1 MGKDAD
7 LFTEGSIYY
16 YENRSNTKSDYL
28 DNSVNHDFLVSRP
41 VLVLKQRPA
50 PLDDYTVNV
59 VTITSS
65 NNRVGIPININ
76 GLKNGKIMPNKIYS
90 LHKEYLTQY
99 MGKVSDEIIK
109 EVNES
114 VKYFFGFSDKKPQYL
129 IDYENELIRREKTI
143 NELTLKER
151 SVYEFIK
158 NKCVFKDIYYTNSSE
173 LFYTYRKGSYSDSY
187 TKHGNFSNS
196 LNKILTLFPNIT
208 CTMENGIKVIHGF
221 SINGN
226 THKIG
231 LLPQESTKHKRE
243 TMITLNKNIVEDTN
257 LENMRRDELIMA
269 LTDKS
274 RKIYEQ
280 LDIIQKIQ
288 NYVIKDPYY
297 MQIDNVIKDDLPI
310 IKQLIEKDVG
320 KRKMNMLRLLD
331 RGLSPMELNTT
342 EQYVFYICDDNE
354 IMRHISS
361 KYLKKGGLP
370 LIRRNIKNNIKHLF
384 VKL

>member
-16 YENRSNTKSDYL
+16 YENKTNTKGDYL

-76 GLKNGKIMPNKIYS
+76 GLKNGQILPNKIYS

-99 MGKVSDEIIK
+99 MGKASDEIIK

-114 VKYFFGFSDKKPQYL
+114 VKYFFGFSDEKPKYL
-129 IDYENELIRREKTI
+129 VNYENELIRREKII
-143 NELTLKER
+143 NNLTLKER

-173 LFYTYRKGSYSDSY
+173 LFFTYRKGTYSDSY
-187 TKHGNFSNS
+187 TKQGHFSNS
-196 LNKILTLFPNIT
+196 LNKILTLFPNVT
-208 CTMENGIKVIHGF
+208 CKIENGIKVIHGF

-226 THKIG
+226 THKIET
-231 LLPQESTKHKRE
+231 PSQESSKHKRE